1 MFQQMNCA
9 DKLGQQKNGSLK
21 IFSFL
26 NSKGN
31 PKPHSNM
38 HPKERKAKANAD
50 ICPAELCISPSTQ
63 LQSPTQD
70 VAEMKQKHF
79 TEMQ

>member
-1 MFQQMNCA
+1 MFLQVNCT

-31 PKPHSNM
+31 PKPHSKM
-38 HPKERKAKANAD
+38 HPKEKKAKAKAKANAGT
-50 ICPAELCISPSTQ
+50 CPAELCFTPQHSTAEPS
-63 LQSPTQD
+63 SG
-70 VAEMKQKHF
+70 HG
-79 TEMQ
+79 